1 MSKPSPYNLP
11 NAITVLRILLVPVF
25 IWLLFSAASESSPM
39 RWLAVTAFL
48 VSIATDGVDGAIA
61 RRQGLITDLGK
72 ILDPIAD
79 KLLIGGAL
87 VSLSILGEVSWW
99 ITGVILVRELG
110 ITVYRLVVIRDR
122 IIAASAGGKLKTVM
136 QSIMVGFLL
145 SPANWMPFG
154 VQPWVE
160 GALIAVAVV
169 LTLWSGAA
177 YLIAGSK
184 K

>member
-1 MSKPSPYNLP
+1 MLANL
-11 NAITVLRILLVPVF
+11 ITLSRIALVPFVLWVIF
-25 IWLLFSAASESSPM
+25 AEPDRSSAW
-39 RWLAVTAFL
+39 RWLAVLLFVLSA
-48 VSIATDGVDGAIA
+48 ATDGVDGAVA
-61 RRQGLITDLGK
+61 RKRGEVTNLGK
-72 ILDPIAD
+72 LLDPIAD

-154 VQPWVE
+154 VQPWIE
-160 GALIAVAVV
+160 GALIAVAVA

>member
-1 MSKPSPYNLP
+1 MYANL
-11 NAITVLRILLVPVF
+11 ITLSRIALVPFVL
-25 IWLLFSAASESSPM
+25 WVLFAEPDRGSAW
-39 RWLAVTAFL
+39 RWLAVLLFVLSA
-48 VSIATDGVDGAIA
+48 ATDGVDGAVA
-61 RRQGLITDLGK
+61 RRRGEVTNLGK

-110 ITVYRLVVIRDR
+110 ITAYRFAVIRNR
-122 IIAASAGGKLKTVM
+122 VIAASGGGKLKTVM

-145 SPANWMPFG
+145 SPANWMPWG

-160 GALIAVAVV
+160 GALIAVAAV
-169 LTLWSGAA
+169 LTVWTGIA
-177 YLIAGSK
+177 YLVAGSK

>member
-1 MSKPSPYNLP
+1 MYANL
-11 NAITVLRILLVPVF
+11 ITLSRIALIPFVLWV
-25 IWLLFSAASESSPM
+25 LFAEPDRGSAW
-39 RWLAVTAFL
+39 RWLAVLLFVLSA
-48 VSIATDGVDGAIA
+48 ATDGVDGAVA
-61 RRQGLITDLGK
+61 RRRGEVTNLGK

-110 ITVYRLVVIRDR
+110 ITAYRFAVIRNR
-122 IIAASAGGKLKTVM
+122 VIAASGGGKLKTVM
-136 QSIMVGFLL
+136 QSIMIGFLL
-145 SPANWMPFG
+145 SPSNWMPWG

-169 LTLWSGAA
+169 LTVWSGIA
-177 YLIAGSK
+177 YLVAGAK

>member
-1 MSKPSPYNLP
+1 MYANL
-11 NAITVLRILLVPVF
+11 ITLSRIALIPFVLWV
-25 IWLLFSAASESSPM
+25 LFAEPDRGSAW
-39 RWLAVTAFL
+39 RWLAVLLFVLSA
-48 VSIATDGVDGAIA
+48 ATDGVDGAVA
-61 RRQGLITDLGK
+61 RRRGEVTNLGK

-110 ITVYRLVVIRDR
+110 ITAYRFAVIRNR
-122 IIAASAGGKLKTVM
+122 VIAASGGGKLKTVM
-136 QSIMVGFLL
+136 QSIMIGFLL
-145 SPANWMPFG
+145 SPSNWMPWG

-160 GALIAVAVV
+160 GALIAVAVL
-169 LTLWSGAA
+169 LTVWTGIA
-177 YLIAGSK
+177 YLVAGAK

>member
-1 MSKPSPYNLP
+1 MYANL
-11 NAITVLRILLVPVF
+11 ITLSRIALIPFVLWV
-25 IWLLFSAASESSPM
+25 LFAEPDRGSAW
-39 RWLAVTAFL
+39 RWLAVLLFVLSA
-48 VSIATDGVDGAIA
+48 ATDGVDGAVA
-61 RRQGLITDLGK
+61 RRRGEVTNLGK

-110 ITVYRLVVIRDR
+110 ITAYRFAVIRNR
-122 IIAASAGGKLKTVM
+122 VIAASGGGKLKAVM
-136 QSIMVGFLL
+136 QSIMIGFLL
-145 SPANWMPFG
+145 SPSNWMPWG

-169 LTLWSGAA
+169 LTVWTGIA
-177 YLIAGSK
+177 YLVAGAK

>member
-1 MSKPSPYNLP
+1 MCANL
-11 NAITVLRILLVPVF
+11 ITLSRIALVPFVL
-25 IWLLFSAASESSPM
+25 WVLFAEPDRGSAW
-39 RWLAVTAFL
+39 RWLAVLLFVLTA
-48 VSIATDGVDGAIA
+48 ATDGVDGAVA
-61 RRQGLITDLGK
+61 RRRGEVTNLGK

-87 VSLSILGEVSWW
+87 VSLSIIGEVSWW

-110 ITVYRLVVIRDR
+110 ITAYRFAVIRNR
-122 IIAASAGGKLKTVM
+122 VIAASGGGKLKTVM

-145 SPANWMPFG
+145 SPSNWMPWG
-154 VQPWVE
+154 VQPWFE

-169 LTLWSGAA
+169 LTVWTGIS
-177 YLIAGSK
+177 YLVAGSK

>member
-1 MSKPSPYNLP
+1 MYANL
-11 NAITVLRILLVPVF
+11 ITLSRIALIPFVLWV
-25 IWLLFSAASESSPM
+25 LFAEPDRGSAW
-39 RWLAVTAFL
+39 RWLAVLLFVLSA
-48 VSIATDGVDGAIA
+48 ATDGVDGAVA
-61 RRQGLITDLGK
+61 RRRGEVTNLGK

-110 ITVYRLVVIRDR
+110 ITAYRFAVIRNR
-122 IIAASAGGKLKTVM
+122 VIAASGGGKLKTVM
-136 QSIMVGFLL
+136 QSIMIGFLL
-145 SPANWMPFG
+145 SPSNWMPLG

-160 GALIAVAVV
+160 GALIAIAVV
-169 LTLWSGAA
+169 LTVWTGIA
-177 YLIAGSK
+177 YLVAGAK

>member
-1 MSKPSPYNLP
+1 MYANL
-11 NAITVLRILLVPVF
+11 ITLSRIALIPFVLWV
-25 IWLLFSAASESSPM
+25 LFAEPDRGSAW
-39 RWLAVTAFL
+39 RWLAVLLFVLSA
-48 VSIATDGVDGAIA
+48 ATDGVDGAVA
-61 RRQGLITDLGK
+61 RRRGEVTNLGK

-110 ITVYRLVVIRDR
+110 ITAYRFAVIRNR
-122 IIAASAGGKLKTVM
+122 VIAASGGGKLKTVM
-136 QSIMVGFLL
+136 QSIMIGFLL
-145 SPANWMPFG
+145 SPSNWMPWG

-169 LTLWSGAA
+169 LTVWTGIA
-177 YLIAGSK
+177 YLVAGAK

>member
-1 MSKPSPYNLP
+1 MYANL
-11 NAITVLRILLVPVF
+11 ITLSRIALIPFVLWV
-25 IWLLFSAASESSPM
+25 LFAEPDRGSAW
-39 RWLAVTAFL
+39 RWLAVLLFVLSA
-48 VSIATDGVDGAIA
+48 ATDGVDGAVA
-61 RRQGLITDLGK
+61 RRRGEVTNLGK

-110 ITVYRLVVIRDR
+110 ITAYRFAVIRNR
-122 IIAASAGGKLKTVM
+122 VIAASGGGKLKTVM
-136 QSIMVGFLL
+136 QSIMIGFLL
-145 SPANWMPFG
+145 SPSNWMPWG

-160 GALIAVAVV
+160 GALIAIAVV
-169 LTLWSGAA
+169 LTVWTGIA
-177 YLIAGSK
+177 YLVAGAK

>member
-1 MSKPSPYNLP
+1 MYANL
-11 NAITVLRILLVPVF
+11 ITLSRIALVPFVL
-25 IWLLFSAASESSPM
+25 WVLFAEPDRGSAW
-39 RWLAVTAFL
+39 RWLAVLLFVLTA
-48 VSIATDGVDGAIA
+48 ATDGVDGAVA
-61 RRQGLITDLGK
+61 RRRGEVTNLGK

-87 VSLSILGEVSWW
+87 VSLSIIGEVSWW

-110 ITVYRLVVIRDR
+110 ITAYRFAVIRNR
-122 IIAASAGGKLKTVM
+122 VIAASGGGKLKTVM

-145 SPANWMPFG
+145 SPSNWMPWG

-169 LTLWSGAA
+169 LTVWTGIS
-177 YLIAGSK
+177 YLVAGSK

>member
-1 MSKPSPYNLP
+1 MYANL
-11 NAITVLRILLVPVF
+11 ITLSRIALVPFVL
-25 IWLLFSAASESSPM
+25 WVLFAEPDRGSGW
-39 RWLAVTAFL
+39 RWLAVLLFVLSA
-48 VSIATDGVDGAIA
+48 ATDGVDGAVA
-61 RRQGLITDLGK
+61 RRRGEVTNLGK

-110 ITVYRLVVIRDR
+110 ITAYRFAVIRNR
-122 IIAASAGGKLKTVM
+122 VIAASGGGKLKTVM
-136 QSIMVGFLL
+136 QSIMIGFLL
-145 SPANWMPFG
+145 SPSNWMPWG

-169 LTLWSGAA
+169 LTVWTGIA
-177 YLIAGSK
+177 YLVAGAK

>member
-1 MSKPSPYNLP
+1 MYANL
-11 NAITVLRILLVPVF
+11 ITLSRIALIPFVLWV
-25 IWLLFSAASESSPM
+25 LFAEPDRGSAW
-39 RWLAVTAFL
+39 RWLAVLLFVLSA
-48 VSIATDGVDGAIA
+48 ATDGVDGAVA
-61 RRQGLITDLGK
+61 RRRGEVTNLGK

-79 KLLIGGAL
+79 KLLIGGTL

-110 ITVYRLVVIRDR
+110 ITAYRFAVIRNR
-122 IIAASAGGKLKTVM
+122 VIAASGGGKLKTVM
-136 QSIMVGFLL
+136 QSIMIGFLL
-145 SPANWMPFG
+145 SPSNWMPWG

-169 LTLWSGAA
+169 LTVWTGIA
-177 YLIAGSK
+177 YLVAGAK

>member
-1 MSKPSPYNLP
+1 MYANL
-11 NAITVLRILLVPVF
+11 ITLSRIALVPFVLWVLF
-25 IWLLFSAASESSPM
+25 AEPDRGSAWRGFAVLLFVLSA
-39 RWLAVTAFL
+39 
-48 VSIATDGVDGAIA
+48 ATDGVDGAVA
-61 RRQGLITDLGK
+61 RRRGEVTNLGK

-99 ITGVILVRELG
+99 VTGVILVRELG
-110 ITVYRLVVIRDR
+110 ITAYRFAVIRNR
-122 IIAASAGGKLKTVM
+122 VIAASGGGKLKTVM

-145 SPANWMPFG
+145 SPANWMPWG

-169 LTLWSGAA
+169 LTIWTGIA
-177 YLIAGSK
+177 YLVAGAK